1 MRNLADLLAKPGRV
15 VLSGAPEGRD
25 ALALADLRADADL
38 DILYI
43 ARDDSHL
50 QLMVES
56 LRVFAPKEAP
66 LVFPAWDC
74 LPYDRVSPRSDIC
87 AERLHCLSRLTRDE
101 KNGRLLLTTVNAIC
115 QKVPPQALLARSHF
129 ETAVGDALDPAQLI
143 GFLESNGY
151 RRVGTVME
159 PGEYAVRGGIMDL
172 FAPGVAEPI
181 RLDLFGDTVDSIR
194 SFDPLSQRT
203 DAARDSLA
211 LVPVSEVFLGEAE
224 ISRFRTGYR
233 ELFGAVTG
241 GDPLYEA
248 ISAGRRHPGMEHWLP
263 LFHEGLE
270 TLFDYLPQAAV
281 FLEHLAE
288 EALAQRAEQIA
299 DYFEARLSAGERG
312 SALAGERYNPVPP
325 ERLYVTPEAWTDRL
339 AGRAVVA
346 FSPFVSPAGENE
358 DGIDF
363 GARRAR
369 DFAPERRQEDTELFD
384 AVRDHVAGALSD
396 GRRVVLA
403 CTSPGSRDRLGH
415 LLAEHGVET
424 TTSVDIWQDIEALP
438 PGTVALLV
446 LALEHGFVTPTLEV
460 LSEPDILGDRLGRP
474 RRRRRAANFLS
485 EASGLDV
492 GDLVVHIDHGI
503 GRFAGLETIAAA
515 EAPHDC
521 LLLVYAGDDKLYLP
535 VENIEMLSRHGPGG
549 SGDGVALDKLGGA
562 SWQGRKA
569 KLKKRLRDMAE
580 ALIRVAAERITNAAP
595 RLEVAQGLTEE
606 FAARFPYTETEDQ
619 SRAIDE
625 SLAGLAEDKPSD
637 RLVCGDVG
645 FGKTEVALRAA
656 FAAAL
661 SGKQVAVVV
670 PTTLLCR
677 QHFQT
682 FNERF
687 AGYPVRIGQ
696 LSRMVNAKD
705 SALVREGLAD
715 GTVDIVIGTHSL
727 LSNAM
732 KFSDLGL
739 LIIDEEQHFGVAQK
753 EKLKA
758 LKADV
763 HVLTLTATPIP
774 RTLQLAM
781 SGVRELS
788 LIATPPV
795 DRLAVRTFVLPF
807 DPVVIREAILRE
819 RFRGGQCFYVC
830 PRIEDLEGIAA
841 ALKELVPEVSV
852 VMAHGRLAAGKMDE
866 VMTAFYD
873 AKYDVLLSTTIIESG
888 LDMPRV
894 NTLIVHRSD
903 MFGLAQ
909 LYQLRGRVGRSK
921 TRAYA
926 YFTVPSERLLAG
938 AAEKRLRVIQ
948 TLDTLGAGFSL
959 ASHDLDIRGAG
970 NLLGEE
976 QSGQIKEVGLELYQQ
991 LLEEAVQAAKR
1002 AESGIEGEAE
1012 EERWSPQ
1019 ITVGTAVLIPEEY
1032 VTDLGVRLSLYRR
1045 LSELESEEDW
1055 QAFAA
1060 ELVDRFGPLPDEVE
1074 NLLGVVR
1081 IKRLCRI
1088 AGIEKVD
1095 AGPKGAVIGFRDNSF
1110 AAPEKLIAYIGKNG
1124 RWLRVRPD
1132 HSLVANRQWVRE
1144 SERLSGLSSLV
1155 GELAALCAEATDTV
1169 ASAG

>member
-1 MRNLADLLAKPGRV
+1 MHNLTDLLAKPGRV
-15 VLSGAPEGRD
+15 VLSGAPDGRD
-25 ALALADLRADADL
+25 ALALADLCADADL
-38 DILYI
+38 DILYV

-50 QLMVES
+50 AAMAEA
-56 LRVFAPKEAP
+56 LRVFAPAKAP

-87 AERLHCLSRLTRDE
+87 AERLYCLNRLTRE
-101 KNGRLLLTTVNAIC
+101 EFQGRLLLTTINAVC
-115 QKVPPQALLARSHF
+115 QKVPPRALLATSHF
-129 ETAVGDALDPAQLI
+129 EIAVGEVLDPETLI

-159 PGEYAVRGGIMDL
+159 PGEYAVRGGIVDL
-172 FAPGVAEPI
+172 FAPGGAEPI
-181 RLDLFGDTVDSIR
+181 RLDLFGDMVESIR

-203 DAARDSLA
+203 DASRDALA

-224 ISRFRTGYR
+224 IVRFRAGYR
-233 ELFGAVTG
+233 ELFGAVTRD
-241 GDPLYEA
+241 DPLYEA

-263 LFHEGLE
+263 LFHDGLE
-270 TLFDYLPQAAV
+270 TLFDYLPNAAV
-281 FLEHLAE
+281 FLEHLVE
-288 EALAQRAEQIA
+288 EALKQRADSIA
-299 DYFEARLSAGERG
+299 DYYEARLTAAEG
-312 SALAGERYNPVPP
+312 SAVLAGECYNPVPP
-325 ERLYVTPEAWTDRL
+325 ERLHIAPDAWKQSL
-339 AGRAVVA
+339 AGRAVVV
-346 FSPFVSPAGENE
+346 FSPFSSSASDNE
-358 DGIDF
+358 GSIDF

-369 DFAPERRQEDTELFD
+369 DFAPERRQENTELFD
-384 AVRDHVAGALSD
+384 AVRDHIGASLEN

-403 CTSPGSRDRLGH
+403 CASTGSRDRLGH
-415 LLAEHGVET
+415 LLSKHGVEAT
-424 TTSVDIWQDIEALP
+424 TAVDFWQDIEILP
-438 PGTVALLV
+438 PETVPLLV
-446 LALEHGFVTPTLEV
+446 LGLEHGFVTPTLEV
-460 LSEPDILGDRLGRP
+460 LAEPDILGDRLGRP

-492 GDLVVHIDHGI
+492 GDRVVHIDHGI
-503 GRFAGLETIAAA
+503 GCFAGLKTLTVLG
-515 EAPHDC
+515 APHDC
-521 LLLVYAGDDKLYLP
+521 LVLVYAGDDKLYLP

-549 SGDGVALDKLGGA
+549 NDEGGALDKLGGA
-562 SWQGRKA
+562 GWQGRKA
-569 KLKKRLRDMAE
+569 RLKQRLRDMAE
-580 ALIRVAAERITNAAP
+580 ALIRVAAERITSAAP
-595 RLEVAQGLTEE
+595 RLEMPQDLTEE
-606 FAARFPYTETEDQ
+606 FAARFPYTETDDQ
-619 SRAIDE
+619 VRAIDE
-625 SLAGLAEDKPSD
+625 SLAGLAGDRPSD

-656 FAAAL
+656 FAAAM

-677 QHFQT
+677 QHFHT
-682 FNERF
+682 FSERF
-687 AGYPVRIGQ
+687 VGYPVHIRQ
-696 LSRMVNAKD
+696 LSRMVGAKD
-705 SALVREGLAD
+705 AALVREGLAD

-727 LSNAM
+727 LSKSVM
-732 KFSDLGL
+732 FTDLGL

-819 RFRGGQCFYVC
+819 RFRSGQCFYVC
-830 PRIEDLEGIAA
+830 PRIEDLDGVAA
-841 ALKELVPEVSV
+841 ALKELVPEVSIV
-852 VMAHGRLAAGKMDE
+852 TAHGRMAAGKIDE
-866 VMTAFYD
+866 AMTAFYD
-873 AKYDVLLSTTIIESG
+873 GKYDVLLTTTIIESG

-976 QSGQIKEVGLELYQQ
+976 QFGHIKEVGLELYQQ
-991 LLEEAVQAAKR
+991 LLEEAVQVAKR
-1002 AESGIEGEAE
+1002 AESGIEGET

-1019 ITVGTAVLIPEEY
+1019 ITVGTAVLIPEDY

-1045 LSELESEEDW
+1045 LSGLEREEEW

-1060 ELVDRFGPLPDEVE
+1060 ELMDRFGPLPKEVE
-1074 NLLGVVR
+1074 NLLDVVR

-1095 AGPKGAVIGFRDNSF
+1095 AGPKGAVIGFRDNNF
-1110 AAPEKLIAYIGKNG
+1110 AAPDKLIAYIGRNA

-1132 HSLVANRQWVRE
+1132 HSLVASRQWVRE

-1155 GELAALCAEATDTV
+1155 GELAALCGEVADTV
-1169 ASAG
+1169 ASLE